1 MASVIYNS
9 FKQLLMTGD
18 VRLDGGGSQAFK
30 CMLVTSSYVPNID
43 THTSYR
49 DVTNEVANGNGYTTG
64 GASLSGIT
72 VTRDLT
78 NDLGKWDATDVT
90 WANSTITARGA
101 ILYRSDP
108 SDQTTNWLICY
119 FDFTTDKSSS
129 SGDFTIQW
137 NANGI
142 LNLS

>member
-1 MASVIYNS
+1 MASVVYNI
-9 FKQLLMTGD
+9 FKQKVMTGEVD
-18 VRLDGGGSQAFK
+18 LDTNSLK
-30 CMLVTSSYVPNID
+30 CMLVTSSYSPNID

-49 DVTNEVANGNGYTTG
+49 DVTNQVTGTGYTEG
-64 GASLSGIT
+64 GASLAGVT

-78 NDLGKWDATDVT
+78 NDLGKFDANDVT
-90 WANSTITARGA
+90 WTNSTLTARGA

-108 SDQTTNWLICY
+108 SDETTRWLICY

-129 SGDFTIQW
+129 NGDFTIQW